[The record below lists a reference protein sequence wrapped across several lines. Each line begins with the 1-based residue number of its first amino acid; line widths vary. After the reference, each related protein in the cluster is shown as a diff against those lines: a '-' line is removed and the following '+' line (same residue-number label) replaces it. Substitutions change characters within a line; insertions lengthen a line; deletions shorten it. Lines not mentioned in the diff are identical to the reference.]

1 MERVRSIE
9 IPESLYNRME
19 ARIKGSNFAS
29 VSEYVSFILR
39 ERLSTEEEGSKT
51 VYSKED
57 EEKIKARLKDLG
69 YL

>member
-1 MERVRSIE
+1 MEQRKSVE
-9 IPESLYNRME
+9 IPESLYNRIE
-19 ARIKGSNFAS
+19 TRLKGTGFAS
-29 VSEYVSFILR
+29 VSEYVSFVLR
-39 ERLSTEEEGSKT
+39 ERMNAEESSKA